1 MVGEVETCP
10 AQLLTELAIAVYYDT
25 KSLSRPTLEKTKSL
39 SRPIFIMFIMVYY
52 TYLTN
57 YKSKTMVEVELY
69 PLLHQTKLLGL
80 TARTGASTPCL

>member
-1 MVGEVETCP
+1 M
-10 AQLLTELAIAVYYDT
+10 LTVCEHSV
-25 KSLSRPTLEKTKSL
+25 SRVFTHPKLTT
-39 SRPIFIMFIMVYY
+39 FIMFIMVYY

>member
-1 MVGEVETCP
+1 
-10 AQLLTELAIAVYYDT
+10 
-25 KSLSRPTLEKTKSL
+25 
-39 SRPIFIMFIMVYY
+39 MVYY